1 MELEKN
7 HPENTQSKKDTH
19 RRNIITYKWILAIKY
34 RITMLQYTDPE
45 TPHNK
50 EVPRDDAQVSLRRGS
65 KTEIG
70 SRWKEGAGFLKGGEQ
85 R

>member
-34 RITMLQYTDPE
+34 RITMLQSTEPKKLN
-45 TPHNK
+45 NK
-50 EVPRDDAQVSLRRGS
+50 DGS
-65 KTEIG
+65 KED
-70 SRWKEGAGFLKGGEQ
+70 A
-85 R
+85 